1 MLTITPI
8 YAALIAYVYI
18 WLSSNVITHRMRGK
32 VSIGDGGDD
41 ALLRAIRAQGNCAE
55 YAPIGLILL
64 VIAELQ
70 GAGAIML
77 NVLGLS
83 LLVGRVMHAV
93 GFGRMK
99 QILILRQAGTVLTF
113 LMLMATAAINIYL
126 AL

>member
-70 GAGAIML
+70 GAGGIML
-77 NVLGLS
+77 NILGLS
-83 LLVGRVMHAV
+83 LLVGRIMHAV